1 MPGPPHSLD
10 DFKTY
15 TDEVKPKSSSSSKPK
30 SSCFSGLCFGSR
42 NSSSKTPLK
51 SNESRERLV
60 DESFRSG
67 RGSTSTEYNVED
79 DWSEAARTRNSAQVT
94 RIPQGSFGRL
104 RLIEGVPYT
113 QRKPN
118 RPINEDAYLF
128 ESRELRDGSRVTL
141 VGVFDGHVNEQ
152 LSHWLSE
159 NYSSVFFAV
168 LSILKQSFGLPN
180 CLTYLKKLFP
190 SSESFA
196 VRSQRLLHLNCPDF
210 VTLSLCVSFAICDE
224 KAMALGNVDTA
235 NSGSCASIV
244 AVTDS
249 GVFMATL
256 GDSSAA
262 LIASCEGQTRTL
274 FKTSDHRTITRPDE
288 VDRIVSAGGKVHKG
302 RSIGMAFSSISVTR
316 SLGDTI
322 WRANDDWKRDK
333 TREPNSKN
341 PVIDKDLLEF
351 SRMKGCVGVCS
362 DPEWYSCRFITD
374 EDSITTRIN
383 LESNSPDRV
392 FRKHEEVATNNCRFF
407 LVVGSDGFWET
418 SGLSSLLECLAGP
431 TGYQIDS
438 HGLIQVAKDAIG
450 PAPHDDSTV
459 VVAQLV
465 LRHDNRSNDRDGLES
480 EQMRQ
485 SEPAQDDDAGRG
497 RGRRGS
503 CKRRSQSDHHDTN
516 TAGGHLDYLFS

>member
-1 MPGPPHSLD
+1 MPHSID

-15 TDEVKPKSSSSSKPK
+15 SDSLNAAPTTAYRAKP
-30 SSCFSGLCFGSR
+30 SCFSRLCFRSR
-42 NSSSKTPLK
+42 NSSSRIPLK
-51 SNESRERLV
+51 SSESRDRLV
-60 DESFRSG
+60 EESLRSA
-67 RGSTSTEYNVED
+67 RASTSTENIED
-79 DWSEAARTRNSAQVT
+79 ESSEAARARQSNVTTRSIQPV
-94 RIPQGSFGRL
+94 SGRL
-104 RLIEGVPYT
+104 HLIEGVPYT

-141 VGVFDGHVNEQ
+141 IGVFDGHVNEQ

-159 NYSSVFFAV
+159 NYSAVFFSV
-168 LSILKQSFGLPN
+168 LIILKQSFGLQN
-180 CLTYLKKLFP
+180 CLTYVRKLFP

-196 VRSQRLLHLNCPDF
+196 IRSQRLLHLNCPDY

-224 KAMALGNVDTA
+224 KAMALGNIDTA

-244 AVTDS
+244 AVTDT

-262 LIASCEGQTRTL
+262 LIASYEGQTRTI

-288 VDRIVSAGGKVHKG
+288 VDRIVSSGGKVHKG

-341 PVIDKDLLEF
+341 PVIDHDLLQF

-362 DPEWYSCRFITD
+362 DPEWYSCQFTTD
-374 EDSITTRIN
+374 DESTSRIN
-383 LESNSPDRV
+383 LKSNSPDRV
-392 FRKHEEVATNNCRFF
+392 FKKDEEVATNNCRFF

-418 SGLSSLLECLAGP
+418 SGLSSLLECLTGP
-431 TGYQIDS
+431 NGYQIDS
-438 HGLIQVAKDAIG
+438 SGLIQVAKEAIG
-450 PAPHDDSTV
+450 TAPHDDSTV

-465 LRHDNRSNDRDGLES
+465 LKKNDEGLE
-480 EQMRQ
+480 EGVQ
-485 SEPAQDDDAGRG
+485 SEEGVQTESGQDDDNPRG

-516 TAGGHLDYLFS
+516 AGGHLDYLFS

>member
-1 MPGPPHSLD
+1 MSRPSQSHD

-15 TDEVKPKSSSSSKPK
+15 TEGRTVIAPRVQKSRSSCFSALCFRSRSSSSKI
-30 SSCFSGLCFGSR
+30 
-42 NSSSKTPLK
+42 PLK
-51 SNESRERLV
+51 SSDSRDRLV
-60 DESFRSG
+60 DESLRSG
-67 RGSTSTEYNVED
+67 RGSLSTENLEEEPAD
-79 DWSEAARTRNSAQVT
+79 ATRLKAGNSSV
-94 RIPQGSFGRL
+94 RIQQMLPGRL

-118 RPINEDAYLF
+118 RRINEDAYIF
-128 ESRELRDGSRVTL
+128 ESRSLRDGSRVTL

-159 NYSSVFFAV
+159 NYSCVFFSV
-168 LSILKQSFGLPN
+168 LVVLKQAFGLPN
-180 CLTYLKKLFP
+180 CLTYVKKLFP

-196 VRSQRLLHLNCPDF
+196 VRSQRLSHLSCPDY

-224 KAMALGNVDTA
+224 KAMALGTVDTA

-244 AVTDS
+244 AVTDT

-262 LIASCEGQTRTL
+262 LIATCEGQSRTL

-288 VDRIVSAGGKVHKG
+288 VDRIVSSGGKVHKG

-333 TREPNSKN
+333 TREPNSKT
-341 PVIDKDLLEF
+341 PVIDQDLLEF

-362 DPEWYSCRFITD
+362 DPEWYSCHIISDDASET
-374 EDSITTRIN
+374 SRIC
-383 LESNSPDRV
+383 LKSNSPDRV
-392 FRKHEEVATNNCRFF
+392 FRKEEEIATKNCRFF

-418 SGLSSLLECLAGP
+418 SGLSSLLECLTSVDGSRA
-431 TGYQIDS
+431 DS
-438 HGLIQVAKDAIG
+438 SKLIAVAKEAIG
-450 PAPHDDSTV
+450 PTPHDDSTV
-459 VVAQLV
+459 VVAQLR
-465 LRHDNRSNDRDGLES
+465 LDAGLMSDNLDQHTEPLEDG
-480 EQMRQ
+480 
-485 SEPAQDDDAGRG
+485 DAGRG
-497 RGRRGS
+497 HGRRGS
-503 CKRRSQSDHHDTN
+503 SKRRSQSDQHDTN
-516 TAGGHLDYLFS
+516 AGGHLDYLFS

>member
-1 MPGPPHSLD
+1 MPGPPHSPD

-15 TDEVKPKSSSSSKPK
+15 TEDLNTKSVSSSKTK

-42 NSSSKTPLK
+42 NSSSKIPLK
-51 SNESRERLV
+51 SSESRDRLV
-60 DESFRSG
+60 DESLRSG
-67 RGSTSTEYNVED
+67 RGSTSTEFNVEED
-79 DWSEAARTRNSAQVT
+79 SSGVGRTRHSNLTT
-94 RIPQGSFGRL
+94 RTPQGTFGRL
-104 RLIEGVPYT
+104 RMIEGVPYS

-118 RPINEDAYLF
+118 RIINEDAYLF

-141 VGVFDGHVNEQ
+141 AGVFDGHVNEQ

-159 NYSSVFFAV
+159 NYSSVFFSV

-180 CLTYLKKLFP
+180 CLTYVKKLFP
-190 SSESFA
+190 SPESFA
-196 VRSQRLLHLNCPDF
+196 VRSQRLVHLNCPDF
-210 VTLSLCVSFAICDE
+210 VTMSLCVSFAICDE

-374 EDSITTRIN
+374 EESITTRIL

-392 FRKHEEVATNNCRFF
+392 FRKHEEVATNNCRFL

-431 TGYQIDS
+431 NGYKVDS
-438 HGLIQVAKDAIG
+438 SALIQVAKDAIG

-465 LRHDNRSNDRDGLES
+465 LTEDAKVDKDVKENEDMMEKEHIEEVDIGRD
-480 EQMRQ
+480 
-485 SEPAQDDDAGRG
+485 

-516 TAGGHLDYLFS
+516 ITGGHLDYLFS